1 MDTVDDLS
9 TFNIDGVSDDLTQ
22 KIEKYNFIIEEIQ
35 KESKAAGI
43 LA

>member
-1 MDTVDDLS
+1 MICQLS
-9 TFNIDGVSDDLTQ
+9 ILMELVMIWHK